1 MIKEVEIDGENII
14 IDFEG
19 APFWKYYV
27 LQLMFLICYRTRLVD
42 HNETEQIM
50 KKVNK
55 QQAFQMLMEERMGM
69 GETYIDAMTE
79 YMTEHQLEPKQ
90 VAKLI
95 SPAFLEKIT
104 EEAERN
110 NVIKKDN
117 NEGSTLPL

>member
-1 MIKEVEIDGENII
+1 M
-14 IDFEG
+14 DFKNLCLLNG
-19 APFWKYYV
+19 
-27 LQLMFLICYRTRLVD
+27 
-42 HNETEQIM
+42 IM

-55 QQAFQMLMEERMGM
+55 QQAFQVLMEERMGM

-79 YMTEHQLEPKQ
+79 YMTEHQLEAKQ

-95 SPAFLEKIT
+95 SPAFLEKVT
-104 EEAERN
+104 EEAIAN

>member
-1 MIKEVEIDGENII
+1 
-14 IDFEG
+14 
-19 APFWKYYV
+19 
-27 LQLMFLICYRTRLVD
+27 
-42 HNETEQIM
+42 M

-55 QQAFQMLMEERMGM
+55 QQAFQVLMEERMEA

-79 YMTEHQLEPKQ
+79 YMDEHQLEAKQ

-95 SPAFLEKIT
+95 SPAFLKKVT

-117 NEGSTLPL
+117 NEDSVLPL

>member
-55 QQAFQMLMEERMGM
+55 QQAFQVLMEERMGM

>member
-1 MIKEVEIDGENII
+1 MKKVQIDGENII

>member
-104 EEAERN
+104 EEAQRN

>member
-1 MIKEVEIDGENII
+1 V
-14 IDFEG
+14 
-19 APFWKYYV
+19 
-27 LQLMFLICYRTRLVD
+27 
-42 HNETEQIM
+42 

-55 QQAFQMLMEERMGM
+55 QQAFQVLMEERMEA

-79 YMTEHQLEPKQ
+79 YMTEHQLEAKQ

-95 SPAFLEKIT
+95 SPAFLKKVT

-117 NEGSTLPL
+117 NEDSVLPL

>member
-1 MIKEVEIDGENII
+1 
-14 IDFEG
+14 
-19 APFWKYYV
+19 
-27 LQLMFLICYRTRLVD
+27 
-42 HNETEQIM
+42 M

-55 QQAFQMLMEERMGM
+55 QQAFQVLMEERMEA

-79 YMTEHQLEPKQ
+79 YMTEHQLEAKQ

-95 SPAFLEKIT
+95 SPAFLEKVT
-104 EEAERN
+104 EEAIAN

>member
-1 MIKEVEIDGENII
+1 M
-14 IDFEG
+14 DFKNLCLLNG
-19 APFWKYYV
+19 
-27 LQLMFLICYRTRLVD
+27 
-42 HNETEQIM
+42 IM
-50 KKVNK
+50 RKVNK
-55 QQAFQMLMEERMGM
+55 QQAFQVLMEERMEA

-79 YMTEHQLEPKQ
+79 YMTEHQLEAKQ

-95 SPAFLEKIT
+95 SPAFLEKVT

>member
-1 MIKEVEIDGENII
+1 
-14 IDFEG
+14 
-19 APFWKYYV
+19 
-27 LQLMFLICYRTRLVD
+27 
-42 HNETEQIM
+42 M

-95 SPAFLEKIT
+95 SPGFLEKVT

-117 NEGSTLPL
+117 NNEGSTLPL